1 MTGEGN
7 ISGLPDL
14 TACEREPIH
23 VPGSVQSHGVLL
35 ALADPAG
42 PIRYASQ
49 NAVALTGCAATPLT
63 GITLRDLF
71 GESTGVRLI
80 GQLRAIQQ
88 PHPAFVDTL
97 DTPNGRRFHLLA
109 HFHDAHHILEL
120 EPAGSEPSV
129 SLPFLYDL
137 MTTFMER
144 LRPVSDPAEA
154 MDLSAREIRRI
165 TAFDRVLIYRFDDNW
180 NGHVLAEDRHP
191 DLPSYNDLWFPASDI
206 PRQARELYRR
216 NRVRLV
222 ADASAAPAPLLAHPE
237 TAGKPLDLTYASLR
251 SLSPVHCEYLRNMG
265 VCSSMSASVLHRDRR
280 LWGLISCH
288 HRTPRR
294 VNYQVRAACDFLT
307 QSLSIH
313 LDALEQRDELTA
325 RIRMKSLT
333 TGLLA
338 HMAKEER
345 FMDGLR
351 NNGMQLLQLVSASG
365 AAVFFEGTS
374 TLFGETPSDHVIGLL
389 VDELLAQGR
398 EGVFHTEC
406 LQERFPHL
414 HEFRNCPPGV
424 LATSLSEVHRSYV
437 LWFRPE
443 VITTVKW
450 GGDPRKAVEP
460 DSQSMRIHP
469 RKSFETWKEAV
480 RGRSRPWLAAEVEA
494 VQDLRSAIL
503 TILLRK
509 AEELAGLS
517 EELQRSN
524 RELEAFSYSVSHDL
538 RAPFRHIVG
547 YVQLLRES
555 NTGRLDSRD
564 QRYLEKIADSAQ
576 FAGTLVD
583 NLLHFSQ
590 IGRTAL
596 RMRVVDMNLL
606 VEEVRRDAVINLDSR
621 QIEWHIAPMPN
632 VFADPILLRLV
643 WQNLVEN
650 ALKYTRARESTR
662 IEIGAGLREKEI
674 HFFIRDNG
682 VGFDNA
688 YRDKLFGIFQRLHRM
703 EDYEGTG
710 IGLANVRR
718 IIARHG
724 GRTWAEGE
732 IDRGA
737 IFWFSLPNRGEL
749 DK

>member
-23 VPGSVQSHGVLL
+23 IPGSVQSHGALL
-35 ALADPAG
+35 ALMDPAG

-49 NAVALTGCAATPLT
+49 NAAALIGYAQTRLTGVL
-63 GITLRDLF
+63 LRDLF
-71 GESTGVRLI
+71 PEAAARRLI
-80 GQLRAIQQ
+80 EQLGSIRQ
-88 PHPAFVDTL
+88 PQPTFIDTL
-97 DTPNGRRFHLLA
+97 YTASGRHFHLLA
-109 HFHDAHHILEL
+109 HFHDGHHILEL
-120 EPAGSEPSV
+120 EPAESEPPV
-129 SLPFLYDL
+129 SLHLLYDL

-144 LRPVSDPAEA
+144 LRPISDPAEA

-165 TAFDRVLIYRFDDNW
+165 TSFDRVLIYRFDHDW
-180 NGHVLAEDRHP
+180 NGHVLAEDGHP
-191 DLPSYNDLWFPASDI
+191 DMASYNDLWFPASDI
-206 PRQARELYRR
+206 PRQARELYRL

-222 ADASAAPAPLLAHPE
+222 VNAGEAPAALLAHTA
-237 TAGKPLDLTYASLR
+237 TAGQPLDLTYASLR

-265 VCSSMSASVLHRDRR
+265 VCSSMSVSILSRERQ
-280 LWGLISCH
+280 LWGLITLH

-294 VNYQVRAACDFLT
+294 VSYQVRAACDFVA

-313 LDALEQRDELTA
+313 LDALEQRQELTE
-325 RIRMKSLT
+325 RIRVKSLT

-345 FMDGLR
+345 FIDGLR
-351 NNGMQLLQLVSASG
+351 HNGSQLLQLVAASG

-374 TLFGETPSDHVIGLL
+374 TLIGETPSEEVIGLL
-389 VDELLAQGR
+389 VDQLLVHGR
-398 EGVFHTEC
+398 EGIFHTER
-406 LQERFPHL
+406 LQEKFPHL
-414 HEFRNCPPGV
+414 DEFRNCPPGV

-450 GGDPRKAVEP
+450 GGDPRKPAEP
-460 DSQSMRIHP
+460 DARGMRIHP
-469 RKSFETWKEAV
+469 RKSFDAWKETV
-480 RGRSRPWLAAEVEA
+480 RGRSRPWLAAEIEA
-494 VQDLRSAIL
+494 AQDLRSAIL
-503 TILLRK
+503 TIVLRK
-509 AEELAGLS
+509 AEEMAEMS

-547 YVQLLRES
+547 YAQLLRES
-555 NTGRLDSRD
+555 NAGRLDDRD

-596 RMRVVDMNLL
+596 RMRAVDMNLL

-621 QIEWHIAPMPN
+621 QIEWRIAPMPN

-650 ALKYTRARESTR
+650 ALKYTRARDFTH
-662 IEIGAGLREKEI
+662 IEIGADLREKET
-674 HFFIRDNG
+674 HFFIKDNG

-749 DK
+749 EK